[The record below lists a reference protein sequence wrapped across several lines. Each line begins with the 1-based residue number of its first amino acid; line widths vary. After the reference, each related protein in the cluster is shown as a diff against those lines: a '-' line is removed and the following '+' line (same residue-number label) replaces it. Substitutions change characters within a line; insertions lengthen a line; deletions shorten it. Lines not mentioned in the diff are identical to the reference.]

1 MGWTVHVACMGTK
14 KSACLVLV
22 GESKGRRPFGS
33 PRYRW
38 EGNIDMDLRV
48 NWMVWHKVGSAG
60 IE

>member
-1 MGWTVHVACMGTK
+1 MACMGTK
-14 KSACLVLV
+14 KSAYLVLV

-38 EGNIDMDLRV
+38 EGSIDMDLKM

-60 IE
+60 VE